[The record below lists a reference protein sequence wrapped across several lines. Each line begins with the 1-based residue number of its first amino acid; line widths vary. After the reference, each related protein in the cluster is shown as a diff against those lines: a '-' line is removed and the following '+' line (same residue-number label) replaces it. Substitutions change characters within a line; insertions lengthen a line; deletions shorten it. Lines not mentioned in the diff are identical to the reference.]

1 MANED
6 RLREYLKRVTAELH
20 ETSERLQEV
29 EARHREPIAIIGMSC
44 RFPGGVDSPESLW
57 QLVDSGVD
65 AIGEFPAERGWEV
78 EKLYHPDPD
87 HPGTSYTRHGGFLHD
102 AGDFDAAFFGI
113 SPREALAT
121 DAQQRL
127 LLETSWEAFERA
139 GVDPAALKGSRTGVF
154 TGVMYHDYA
163 ALVGELGD
171 SAEGSLG
178 TGSTGSI
185 ASGRIA
191 YTFGLEGTAVTVD
204 TACSSSLVALHL
216 AAQALRQGECD
227 LALAG
232 GVTVMATPG
241 AFLAFSRQ
249 RGLAPDGRCKPFS
262 DDADGT
268 GWGEGVGML
277 LVERLS
283 DAVRNGHPVLAVVRG
298 SAVNQDGASNGL
310 TAPNGPAQ
318 QRVIRAALTNAGLT
332 TTDVD
337 AVEAHGTGTKL
348 GDPIEAQALLATYG
362 QDRPADQPLWLGSIK
377 SNIGHTQAAAG
388 VAGIIKMV
396 MAMRHGRIPRSL
408 HADQPSTHVD
418 WSAGAVRIAADNQPW
433 PQRPEPRRA
442 GISSFGV
449 SGTNAH
455 IIIEESPAAEVPPRD
470 EAVVSALVPWVLSAR
485 SPEAL
490 RGQAARLAVVSD
502 ADPVDIG
509 FTLATHRTAH
519 AHRAVVFGPDELAA
533 LAAGDPGPVVGSVV
547 RGKTA
552 FVFSGQGSQRP
563 GMGLHLYDTF
573 PVYAE
578 AFDAVCAELDR
589 HLDRPIRDVIA
600 EGDDLDQTVYT
611 QAALFAVEVA
621 LFRLVESFGVTPDF
635 LVGHSIGEIA
645 AAHVSGVMSLA
656 DAARLV
662 TARGRLMQALPAGG
676 VMVAVRATEAEVLP
690 LLTAGVSVAAVNG
703 PRSVVLSGV
712 SDEVAAVAAN
722 FEKSKKLRV
731 SHAFHSVLM
740 EPMLAEFAQVAETL
754 TYESTRVPVVSN
766 VTGQVAETQ
775 DAEYWVRHVR
785 EAVRFADGITTLE
798 SQGVSTFVEI
808 GPDGVLSAMGADCV
822 TDAVFVP
829 VQRSDRDQPDTLLTA
844 LAQVF
849 VRGVAVDWTP
859 CYPGARRVDLPTYAF
874 HHQRYWPVGTGTP
887 TGSGG
892 TGHPMLDNAITL
904 AGADELVVTGRWT
917 VATHPWLADHALT
930 ETVVVPGAALVDLAL
945 AAGDRVGCDRIEE
958 LTTGIPLTIGSEAV
972 HVQVRVGAPDSD
984 GRRPVGIHASPDAET
999 WTEHAL
1005 GVLMPDPGAANPPP
1019 TAWPP
1024 SGATPVALDGL
1035 YEAFADRGLHYGP
1048 TFRALRAAWRD
1059 QEQVYAEI
1067 TLDDTVPVEGFPL
1080 HPAVLDAAL
1089 HAIGAGDLL
1098 PAHADGASVPFS
1110 WSGVT
1115 LHATGGSAV
1124 RARVRALGADSV
1136 RLDLTDTAGQPVLT
1150 VDRLVLRPLTTPAA
1164 GTGADDALFHLGW
1177 LPLAPSSVTVT
1188 GPVVIHRVEPADA
1201 DVVTGTHD
1209 RTAAVLETLRSWL
1222 AAGPQDGA
1230 RLVVVTTGAVA
1241 TAGEPVTD
1249 PGAAAVWGLV
1259 RAAQSEHPDRF
1270 VLVDVDGTDDSEAA
1284 LPSLLATGEPQA
1296 ALRDGTPTTP
1306 RLTRPPTGTPPRP
1319 LGLADGTVLV
1329 TGATG
1334 QLGRLVVR
1342 HLVTTHGVRDLL
1354 LLSRR
1359 GAEAPGAAELLAEL
1373 ADLGASAR
1381 VVAVDVADRE
1391 ALAEVVAGAPD
1402 LSGVVHA
1409 AGVLDDGVVSGL
1421 SVDRLS
1427 AVLRAKVDAGWYL
1440 HELTRDRR
1448 LSAFVVFSSAAG
1460 VFGNAGQGAYAAG
1473 NAFLDAL
1480 AQHRRGLGLPAVSLA
1495 WGPWDVGMAAD
1506 IDAADRE
1513 RLLRGGAREL
1523 TAEQGLALFDRA
1535 AAEDTAVTVPVRLDL
1550 RAIRAAGTVPA
1561 VLQHLV
1567 RVRRT
1572 AAASAPLRDRLANLD
1587 HEARRAALLDLV
1599 SSRVAV
1605 VLGHPQG
1612 WSVDGAQAFGE
1623 LGFDS
1628 LTAVEFRNG
1637 LSAATGLRLSATTVF
1652 DYPTPD
1658 ALVDHLVA
1666 ELVGAVAPV
1675 ATVAATVA
1683 ADEPIAIVG
1692 MACRFPGGVDSPESL
1707 WRLVEADGEGTGD
1720 FPTDRGWD
1728 LATLAETS
1736 LTGRGG
1742 FLPNA
1747 ADFDAEFFGI
1757 SPREALAM
1765 DPQQRLLL
1773 EVSWEA
1779 LERAGIEPSSLRGS
1793 DTGVFAGLMYHDYAG
1808 LAQQSP
1814 DGLEGFLG
1822 TGNSGSVVSGRVS
1835 YSFGFEGPAVTV
1847 DTACSSSLVALHLA
1861 GQALRRGECSLAL
1874 AGGVTVM
1881 ATPSAFVEFSRQ
1893 RGLSVDGRCRSF
1905 AEGAGGT
1912 GWSEGVGVLLVER
1925 LSDAVRNGHRVLGVV
1940 RGSAVNQDGASN
1952 GLTAPNGPSQQ
1963 RVIRAALAAADLT
1976 TSDVDVVEA
1985 HGTATVLGDPIEAQA
2000 LLATYGQGRD
2010 VGRPLWLGSVKSNLG
2025 HTQAAAGVAGIIKMV
2040 EAMRHEILPRTLH
2053 VDAPTSQVDWSV
2065 GEVRLLTEAQPWP
2078 VGGRARRA
2086 GVSSFGISGTN
2097 AHVILEEPP
2106 TVQAPADARPETPDI
2121 VPWVLSAR
2129 SPEALRGQA
2138 ARLASVSDAD
2148 PVDVGFTLAAHR
2160 TTHAHRA
2167 VVFGPEE
2174 LAALANGEPGP
2185 VTGSVVRGK
2194 TAFVFS
2200 GQGSQR
2206 PGMGL
2211 HLYDTFPVYAEAFDA
2226 VCAELDHHLE
2236 RPIRDV
2242 ILNDAKALDQTIHT
2256 QAALFAVEVAL
2267 FRLVESFGVTP
2278 HYLVGHSIGEIAAAH
2293 VSGVLSLADAATLV
2307 TARGRL
2313 MQALPAGGVMVAV
2326 RATEAEV
2333 LPLLTDGVSVAAVN
2347 GPRSLVL
2354 SGVADE
2360 VAAVAGHFKK
2370 SKRLRVSHAFHSVLM
2385 EPMLA
2390 EFASIAETL
2399 TYESPRIPVVS
2410 NLTGQLAE
2418 AQDAAYWVRH
2428 VREAVRFADGITSLE
2443 GLGVSTFVEI
2453 GPDGVLSAMGADCVT
2468 DAVFVPVQ
2476 RADRDQPATL
2486 LTALAQVFVRGV
2498 AVDWTP
2504 CLTGGRLIDLPT
2516 YAFQHRRFW
2525 PTAPEAATDAASI
2538 GLGTVD
2544 HPFWAAAADLPEQDS
2559 LLLTGRLS
2567 SRAQPWLADHLI
2579 GGTLLVPGAALVDLA
2594 LAAGEHAGLNRLDEL
2609 TIEAPMVLPNSG
2621 STLTIR
2627 ALVGPPTEDGPA
2639 ARRRDITL
2647 YARPDDTGEWQRH
2660 ATGTLTAVAEAVETP
2675 GHWTPGTTEEVPV
2688 DGLYPGFAEVGFD
2701 YGPHLR
2707 GLHRAWRR
2715 DGELL
2720 ADVALADDLT
2730 LDGFLLHPALLDA
2743 ALHGLA
2749 LGVLDSDTTGLPFS
2763 WTGVTVHATGARAA
2777 RVRISRVGADA
2788 VALDLRDAEN
2798 QPIATVDR
2806 LVLRPYT
2813 ATTSTTLR
2821 PYAMEWMPIP
2831 QLDVPATLLI
2841 DHADLAA
2848 TLAAGSVPTG
2858 PVLWYAEPG
2867 PAADPVTAAHTAAAR
2882 TLAVLQTWLTDDR
2895 LAGVR
2900 LVIATR
2906 HAVRTGDE
2914 PLTDLAGAAVHG
2926 LVRSAQAE
2934 HPDRFVLV
2942 DIDDGPGS
2950 VAVLPAAAHC
2960 GEPQLAIRGGVVSV
2974 PRLVRAPVEEPRPFT
2989 YGTGTVL
2996 VTGALGT
3003 LGRLVVRH
3011 LVTTHGVRD
3020 LLLVSRRGA
3029 ESPGAA
3035 EYVAELAELGAS
3047 ARLVAADATD
3057 RAAMAEV
3064 VAGTP
3069 DLSAVVHLAG
3079 VLDDGVVSGLSV
3091 DRLSAVLRAKV
3102 DAGWYLHELT
3112 QGRRLSAFVVFSS
3125 AAGVFG
3131 NAGQGAYAA
3140 GNAFLDALAQ
3150 HRRGLGLPAV
3160 SLAWGLWADASDLS
3174 ANADQRRLGRGGV
3187 LPLTAEQGLALLDA
3201 GCVSSPPVS
3210 VPILLDLAAVA
3221 ASGTVPTLLR
3231 HLVRPAR
3238 RVAAASVDRSSL
3250 RARLADLPPNERH
3263 THLLDLVS
3271 SRVAVV
3277 LGHPQ
3282 GWSVDGAQ
3290 AFGELGFDS
3299 LTAVEFRNGLSA
3311 ATGLRLSATTVF
3323 DYPTPDALVDHLLA
3337 ELTDVAATEP
3347 GAPTVLAADEP
3358 IAIVGMACRFPGG
3371 VDSPEGLWRL
3381 VDSDGDGIGD
3391 FPTDRGWDLE
3401 TLFDTDESRTD
3412 TSYTRRGGFLANAAE
3427 FDAEFFGISPREAL
3441 AMDPQQRLLLEVSWE
3456 ALERA
3461 GFDPQSLRG
3470 SDTGVFAGL
3479 MYHDYGPFAQQSP
3492 DGLEG
3497 FLGTGNSGSVVS
3509 GRVSYS
3515 FGFEGPAVTVD
3526 TACSSS
3532 LVALHLAGQALRR
3545 GECSLALAGGV
3556 TVMATPSAF
3565 VEFSRQRGL
3574 SVDGRCRSFAEGAGG
3589 TGWSEGVGVLLV
3601 ERLSDAVR
3609 NGHRVL
3615 GVVRGSAVNQDGA
3628 SNGLTAPNGPSQQ
3641 RVIRAALAAADLT
3654 TSDVDVVEA
3663 HGTATVLGDPI
3674 EAQALLATYGQGRDV
3689 GRPLW
3694 LGSVKSNLG
3703 HTQAAAG
3710 VAGIIKMVEAMRH
3723 EILPRTLHVDAPTS
3737 QVDWSAGEVR
3747 LLTEAQPWP
3756 VGGRARRA
3764 GVSSFGI
3771 SGTNAHVILEE
3782 PPTVPTPADTTPET
3796 PHIVPWVL
3804 SARSPEALQGQA
3816 ARLVSVDADPVDVGF
3831 SLVSSRS
3838 THPHRAVVF
3847 GRDELAALVAGEPG
3861 PVVGSVVRGKTAFV
3875 FSGQGSQRP
3884 GMGLDLHDTFPVYTE
3899 VFDAACTELDRHL
3912 DRPIRDVIAQ
3922 GDDLNQ
3928 TVYTQAALFAVEVA
3942 LFRLVESF
3950 GVTPDYLV
3958 GHSIGEIAAAHV
3970 AGVLSLAD
3978 AATLVTARGRLMQ
3991 ALPAGGVM
3999 VAVRATEAE
4008 VLPLLTEGVNI
4019 AAINGPRSLVLSGGA
4034 DEVTAVAGHFKKS
4047 KKLRVSH
4054 AFHSVL
4060 MEPMLEAFTEVAE
4073 TLTYESPRV
4082 PVVSNLTGQ
4091 VAETQD
4097 AAYWVRHVREAVRFA
4112 DGITTLESLGV
4123 ATFVEIGPDG
4133 VLSAMGADCV
4143 TDAVFVPLQRADRDQ
4158 PATLFTALAQV
4169 FVRGVAV
4176 DWTPSLTG
4184 GRLIDLPTYAFHH
4197 QRYWPTPGTRTTN
4210 PTDAAFWDAVE
4221 RADLDTLTQTL
4232 KLDDSTALT
4241 PLLPALASWRRDHT
4255 TAPLGRYGLDW
4266 TPLPQAGTPTG
4277 TWLIAEPADDT
4288 RVSDALATTG
4298 LDVRRGTPD
4307 AETMRDVTG
4316 VAVVVDDPVHAL
4328 RAVQTHQSLSADI
4341 PLWLITSGAVAA
4353 TPHDPAPIP
4362 SAAAVWGLGRV
4373 AALEIPR
4380 AWGGLV
4386 DLPAGRDPVDGR
4398 VLAAALA
4405 GSAGEDQVA
4414 VRAGLLA
4421 RRLVPSS
4428 GAGRP
4433 WQPRG
4438 TVLITGGTGALGAH
4452 AARWAA
4458 GHGADHL
4465 VLLSRRGEAAPG
4477 AADLRDE
4484 LTAAGARV
4492 TVHAVDLADRDAL
4505 GAVVADLNAAGETV
4519 TAVLHTAGVATR
4531 APLAELTADA
4541 IAEVTAAKVLGAT
4554 HLDDLFRDTALDAFV
4569 LFSSIAGVWGSGDHA
4584 AYAAANA
4591 ALDAVADQRR
4601 SRGLSATSIGWGPW
4615 ADGGMAADS
4624 AVDEQLR
4631 RRGLRPMAPERAL
4644 RGLRAAVG
4652 DDRTSVVVADVD
4664 WATFAPAFTAARPSP
4679 LLDGVPEVHALTTE
4693 PESTADDGW
4702 RAGLLAL
4709 AGTERTHAVLETVRT
4724 HVAEVLRLRS
4734 SQAVDPGRSFT
4745 EIGFDS
4751 LTGVELRNRLG
4762 AATGLRL
4769 PTTLVFDHP
4778 TPEALAAY
4786 LESEVVG
4793 APDPTPVAAVTGRTD
4808 EPIAIVAMSCRFPGG
4823 IGSPEDLWR
4832 LLADGGDA
4840 IGGFPTDRGW
4850 DLDALYDPDPDA
4862 IGTTYVR
4869 EGGFLAD
4876 ATEFDA
4882 GFFGISP
4889 REALAMDPQQR
4900 LLLETA
4906 WEAFE
4911 RGGVPAD
4918 ALRGSQTGVFVGTN
4932 NLDYGPLLTGEQ
4944 EAAEG
4949 YVSTGNA
4956 ASVVSGRISYTFGL
4970 EGPAVTVDTACSSSL
4985 VALHWASQALRQGEC
5000 DLALAGGVTVMSTPG
5015 AFIEFSRQRGL
5026 SATARCRAFSAD
5038 ADGTIWG
5045 EGVGMLLLERL
5056 SDAVANDHPVLA
5068 VVRGSAV
5075 NQDGA
5080 SNGLTAPNGPS
5091 QQRVIRA
5098 ALANAGVSA
5107 ADVDVV
5113 EAHGTGTK
5121 LGDPI
5126 EAQALLATYGQ
5137 GRTTDQPLWLGS
5149 VKSNL
5154 GHTQAAAGVAGIIKM
5169 VEAMRHETLPRTL
5182 HADQPSPHVDWTTG
5196 AVALLTEEQPWER
5209 TGDRPRRA
5217 GISSFGF
5224 SGTNAH
5230 AVLEEPPTRTPS
5242 VPIEPEPSQPPVL
5255 GLPLS
5260 ARTGPALREHGA
5272 RLREH
5277 LSAGADPK
5285 DLIHSLTTT
5294 RSVLEERA
5302 VVVGVDTEDLVTAL
5316 DALAAGGEHP
5326 RVVTGSAVRGRTAFV
5341 FSGQGSQRPGM
5352 GLDLYDTFPVYAEA
5366 FDAVCAELDRHL
5378 DRPVREVIA
5387 EGDDLD
5393 QTVYTQAAL
5402 FAVEVALFRLVESFG
5417 VTPDF
5422 LVGHSIGEIAAAH
5435 VSGVMSLAD
5444 AARLVSARGRLMQ
5457 ALPAGG
5463 VMVAVR
5469 ATEAEVLPLLT
5480 EGVSIAA
5487 VNGPRSVVLSGV
5499 ADEVTAVAAHFEKS
5513 KKLRVSHAFHSVL
5526 MEPMLAE
5533 FASVAAGL
5541 SYQAPRIPVVSNV
5554 TGQVAEIQ
5562 DAGYWVR
5569 HVREAVRF
5577 ADGIT
5582 TLESL
5587 GVATF
5592 VEIGP
5597 DGVLSAMGA
5606 DCVSDAVFVPVQ
5618 RADRDQPTTL
5628 LTALA
5633 SAFVRGV
5640 PVGWGRCVPGG
5651 RRVDLPTYPF
5661 QRVRFWPSPV
5671 EPVTVDPVDSE
5682 FWQAVE
5688 DGDLSPLGIT
5698 GDNADLLPALTAW
5711 RHERRAT
5718 RARDSWR
5725 YEEAWAPT
5733 APPTT
5738 AITGTWLVLGDDAY
5752 LTAVAETLTAYGAEV
5767 RGVPGLGPDRAV
5779 VADQLRLAAV
5789 GGPFAGAVAA
5799 GGTPEV
5805 ALVLVQAYAD
5815 AAVDAPLW
5823 MVTTAAVAT
5832 EPGEPVDPSAAAVWG
5847 LGRVAALELPNRWGG
5862 LVDVP
5867 VDWTGDHLAA
5877 ALGGDGEDQ
5886 LAIRGDRVLARRL
5899 RHATAPVGRWRP
5911 RGKVLVVGDTS
5922 GDIARWAAAEGA
5934 DRVIVTESIAEVDDG
5949 IVTVEA
5955 CTGDDRAA
5963 LADLLDRVR
5972 ADGVALTAVVLA
5984 DRSEPAPAPLT
5995 DTTSDAW
6002 DTPAVR
6008 RARHLT
6014 ALIDEDLD
6022 AFVVFTSVAGTWG
6035 GGLQTA
6041 AAVAATTIEALA
6053 QRAGATAIAW
6063 GPWSG
6068 SDERLRRRG
6077 LTALPPNAALDAMAA
6092 AAGTT
6097 GRVVLADVDWPRFAL
6112 AFTGTRPSRLLTDLP
6127 EVPVSAAE
6135 QPPTGDAGATAAL
6148 RDQWR
6153 ALAEPEQD
6161 RAALDLV
6168 RGTVAAVL
6176 GHGTLEA
6183 VPPTR
6188 AFTELGFDSLTA
6200 VELRNRLG
6208 RVTGLNLPPTAAF
6221 DHPTAQALARHIRD
6235 TVIGDGLDLTGGLF
6249 AELDRLEAGLALS
6262 TPDSTTRSR
6271 TVLRLQAFIN
6281 RLNDVVEP
6289 VTEEAPPLEEASD
6302 EELFAFIRS
6311 ELGRA

>member
-29 EARHREPIAIIGMSC
+29 EARHREPIAIIAMSC

-102 AGDFDAAFFGI
+102 AGDFDPAFFGI

-139 GVDPAALKGSRTGVF
+139 GVDPVALKGSRTGVF

-310 TAPNGPAQ
+310 TAPNGPSQ
-318 QRVIRAALTNAGLT
+318 QRVIRAALTNAGLGT
-332 TTDVD
+332 ADVD
-337 AVEAHGTGTKL
+337 AVEAHGTGTTL

-362 QDRPADQPLWLGSIK
+362 QDRPADQPLWLGSVK

-408 HADQPSTHVD
+408 HADQPSTHVE
-418 WSAGAVRIAADNQPW
+418 WTAGAVRVAAEPQPW
-433 PQRPEPRRA
+433 PQRPGPRRA
-442 GISSFGV
+442 GVSSFGV

-455 IIIEESPAAEVPPRD
+455 IILEEPAPAA
-470 EAVVSALVPWVLSAR
+470 VSAGERPPAGGVVPWVISAR

-490 RGQAARLAVVSD
+490 RGQAARLVPVE
-502 ADPVDIG
+502 ADPVDVG
-509 FTLATHRTAH
+509 FTLAAHRTAH
-519 AHRAVVFGPDELAA
+519 PQRAVVFGPEELAA
-533 LAAGDPGPVVGSVV
+533 LAAGEPGPVVGSVV

-563 GMGLHLYDTF
+563 GMGLELASWF
-573 PVYAE
+573 PVFAE
-578 AFDAVCAELDR
+578 AFDAACAELDL
-589 HLDRPIRDVIA
+589 HLDRPLREVIA

-611 QAALFAVEVA
+611 QTALFAVEVA
-621 LFRLVESFGVTPDF
+621 LFRLVESFGVTPDY

-645 AAHVSGVMSLA
+645 AAHVSGVLSLA
-656 DAARLV
+656 DAAKLV
-662 TARGRLMQALPAGG
+662 AARGRLMQALPSGG

-690 LLTAGVSVAAVNG
+690 LLTDGVSVAALNG

-712 SDEVAAVAAN
+712 ADEVAAVAAN
-722 FEKSKKLRV
+722 FEKSKRLRV

-754 TYESTRVPVVSN
+754 TYAQPRIPVVSN

-775 DAEYWVRHVR
+775 DAGYWVRHVR
-785 EAVRFADGITTLE
+785 EAVRFADGIATLE
-798 SQGVSTFVEI
+798 GLGVATFVEI

-829 VQRSDRDQPDTLLTA
+829 VQRSDRDQPTALLTA
-844 LAQVF
+844 LAHVF
-849 VRGVAVDWTP
+849 VRGVAVDWTQ
-859 CYPGARRVDLPTYAF
+859 CYPGGRRVDLPTYAF
-874 HHQRYWPVGTGTP
+874 HHQRFWPVGTGTP
-887 TGSGG
+887 TVSGG
-892 TGHPMLDNAITL
+892 TGHPMLDTAITL

-917 VATHPWLADHALT
+917 LATQPWLADHALSG
-930 ETVVVPGAALVDLAL
+930 TVVVPGAALVDLAL
-945 AAGDRVGCDRIEE
+945 AAGDRVGCDRVEE
-958 LTTGIPLTIGSEAV
+958 LTTGTPLTLGSDAV
-972 HVQVRVGAPDSD
+972 HVQVRVGPADTD
-984 GRRPVGIHASPDAET
+984 GRRAVGIHASPDGES
-999 WTEHAL
+999 WVEHAA
-1005 GVLMPDPGAANPPP
+1005 GVLMPDRGAANPPP
-1019 TAWPP
+1019 TTWPP
-1024 SGATPVALDGL
+1024 SGAAAVALDGL
-1035 YEAFADRGLHYGP
+1035 YEAFADRGLVYGP

-1059 QEQVYAEI
+1059 HEQVYADI
-1067 TLDDTVPVEGFPL
+1067 ALDDTVQTEGFQL
-1080 HPAVLDAAL
+1080 HPAALDAAL

-1115 LHATGGSAV
+1115 LHAIGGSAV
-1124 RARVRALGADSV
+1124 RARIRSLGADAV
-1136 RLDLTDTAGQPVLT
+1136 RLDLTDATGQPVLT
-1150 VDRLVLRPLTTPAA
+1150 VDRLVLRPLTTPTAGAA
-1164 GTGADDALFHLGW
+1164 TADALLHLGW
-1177 LPLAPSSVTVT
+1177 LPLAPSAASVT
-1188 GPVVIHRVEPADA
+1188 GPVAIHRVDPAGD

-1209 RTAAVLETLRSWL
+1209 RAAAVLETLQSWL
-1222 AAGPQDGA
+1222 GAGPQEGE

-1259 RAAQSEHPDRF
+1259 RAAQSEHPGRF
-1270 VLVDVDGTDDSEAA
+1270 VLVDVDGTDESEAA
-1284 LPSLLATGEPQA
+1284 LPGLLATGEPQA
-1296 ALRDGTPTTP
+1296 ALRDGDATTP
-1306 RLTRPPTGTPPRP
+1306 RLTRPPSGSEPRA
-1319 LGLADGTVLV
+1319 LDLADGTVLV

-1334 QLGRLVVR
+1334 QLGRYVAR
-1342 HLVTTHGVRDLL
+1342 HLVTAHGVRDLL

-1359 GAEAPGAAELLAEL
+1359 GADAPGAAELLAEL
-1373 ADLGASAR
+1373 SELGASAR
-1381 VVAVDVADRE
+1381 LVAVDVADRA
-1391 ALAEVVAGAPD
+1391 ALAEVVAEAPE

-1409 AGVLDDGVVSGL
+1409 AGVLDDGVITGL
-1421 SVDRLS
+1421 SAERLS

-1440 HELTRDRR
+1440 HELTRDRE
-1448 LSAFVVFSSAAG
+1448 LSAFVLFSSAAG

-1480 AQHRRGLGLPAVSLA
+1480 AQHRHGLGLPATSLA
-1495 WGPWDVGMAAD
+1495 WGPWDVGMAAG

-1523 TAEQGLALFDRA
+1523 TEEQGLALFDRA

-1550 RAIRAAGTVPA
+1550 RAIRAAGAVPA

-1572 AAASAPLRDRLANLD
+1572 AAASAPLRDRLADLD
-1587 HEARRAALLDLV
+1587 HEARRAVLLDVV

-1605 VLGHPQG
+1605 VLGHSPG
-1612 WSVDGAQAFGE
+1612 WSVDGGQAFGE

-1637 LSAATGLRLSATTVF
+1637 LSAVTGLRLSATTVF

-1675 ATVAATVA
+1675 AAMTAAVAV
-1683 ADEPIAIVG
+1683 DEPIAIVG

-1707 WRLVEADGEGTGD
+1707 WRLVESDGEGTGD

-1728 LATLAETS
+1728 LETLAETS

-1773 EVSWEA
+1773 EASWEA

-1861 GQALRRGECSLAL
+1861 VQALRGGECSLAL

-1905 AEGAGGT
+1905 AEGAEGT

-1925 LSDAVRNGHRVLGVV
+1925 LSDAVRGGHRVLAVV

-1963 RVIRAALAAADLT
+1963 RVIRAALANAGLG
-1976 TSDVDVVEA
+1976 SVDVDAVEA
-1985 HGTATVLGDPIEAQA
+1985 HGTATRLGDPIEAQA
-2000 LLATYGQGRD
+2000 LLATYGQGRPED
-2010 VGRPLWLGSVKSNLG
+2010 RPLWLGSIKSNLG

-2040 EAMRHEILPRTLH
+2040 EAMRHGVLPRTLH
-2053 VDAPTSQVDWSV
+2053 VDAPTSQVDWSA
-2065 GEVRLLTEAQPWP
+2065 GAVRLLTEAQPWSAD
-2078 VGGRARRA
+2078 GRPRRA

-2097 AHVILEEPP
+2097 AHVIIEEPP
-2106 TVQAPADARPETPDI
+2106 TVDVSSEAKPEAPEV

-2138 ARLASVSDAD
+2138 SRLVSVEAD
-2148 PVDVGFTLAAHR
+2148 RVDVGFTLAAHR

-2185 VTGSVVRGK
+2185 ITGSVVRGK

-2211 HLYDTFPVYAEAFDA
+2211 ELASSFPVFAEAFNA
-2226 VCAELDHHLE
+2226 ACVELDLHLD
-2236 RPIRDV
+2236 RPISDV
-2242 ILNDAKALDQTIHT
+2242 IAEGTELDQTVYT
-2256 QAALFAVEVAL
+2256 QTALFAVEVAL

-2278 HYLVGHSIGEIAAAH
+2278 DYLVGHSIGEIAAAH
-2293 VSGVLSLADAATLV
+2293 VAGVLSLSDAAKLV
-2307 TARGRL
+2307 AARGRL
-2313 MQALPAGGVMVAV
+2313 MQALPTGGVMVAV

-2333 LPLLTDGVSVAAVN
+2333 LPLLTDGVSVAAIN
-2347 GPRSLVL
+2347 GPRSVVL
-2354 SGVADE
+2354 SGTEDE
-2360 VAAVAGHFKK
+2360 VAAVATNFKK

-2390 EFASIAETL
+2390 DFAQIAETL
-2399 TYESPRIPVVS
+2399 TYAEPRIPVVS
-2410 NLTGQLAE
+2410 NLTGQIAE
-2418 AQDAAYWVRH
+2418 RQDADYWVRH
-2428 VREAVRFADGITSLE
+2428 VREAVRFADGIATLE
-2443 GLGVSTFVEI
+2443 AAGVTTFVEI

-2476 RADRDQPATL
+2476 RSDRDQPTTL
-2486 LTALAQVFVRGV
+2486 LAALAQVFVCGV

-2504 CLTGGRLIDLPT
+2504 CLTGGQLIDLPT
-2516 YAFQHRRFW
+2516 YAFQHQRYW
-2525 PTAPEAATDAASI
+2525 PTAPDTATDAAGI
-2538 GLGTVD
+2538 GLATVD

-2559 LLLTGRLS
+2559 VLLTGRLS
-2567 SRAQPWLADHLI
+2567 ARAQPWLADHVI
-2579 GGTLLVPGAALVDLA
+2579 GGALLVPGAALVDLA
-2594 LAAGEHAGLNRLDEL
+2594 LAAGDHAGLNHLDEL
-2609 TIEAPMVLPNSG
+2609 TIETPMVLPTSG
-2621 STLTIR
+2621 GTLTIR
-2627 ALVGPPTEDGPA
+2627 ALVGPPTGDNPA
-2639 ARRRDITL
+2639 ANGERRDITL
-2647 YARPDDTGEWQRH
+2647 YARPDDTGEWQLH
-2660 ATGTLTAVAEAVETP
+2660 ASGTLTTVEAVDTP
-2675 GHWTPGTTEEVPV
+2675 GHWTPGATDEVPV
-2688 DGLYPGFAEVGFD
+2688 DGVYPGFAEVGFD

-2707 GLHRAWRR
+2707 GLHGAWRR

-2730 LDGFLLHPALLDA
+2730 PDGFLLHPALLDA

-2749 LGVLDSDTTGLPFS
+2749 LGVLDGDTTGLPFS

-2777 RVRISRVGADA
+2777 RVRISRAGTDA
-2788 VALDLRDAEN
+2788 VTLDLRDAEN
-2798 QPIATVDR
+2798 RPVATVDR
-2806 LVLRPYT
+2806 LMLRPYT
-2813 ATTSTTLR
+2813 PTTGATLR
-2821 PYAMEWMPIP
+2821 PYRMEWTPIP
-2831 QLDVPATLLI
+2831 QLDVPATLLN
-2841 DHADLAA
+2841 DHADLAV
-2848 TLAAGSVPTG
+2848 TLAAGRVPAG

-2867 PAADPVTAAHTAAAR
+2867 PAADPVIAAHAATTRA
-2882 TLAVLQTWLTDDR
+2882 LEVLQSWVADER

-2900 LVIATR
+2900 LVVATR
-2906 HAVRTGDE
+2906 HAVQTGDE

-2950 VAVLPAAAHC
+2950 VALLPAAAHC

-2974 PRLVRAPVEEPRPFT
+2974 PRLVRPPAEEPRPFSF
-2989 YGTGTVL
+2989 GTGTVL

-3011 LVTTHGVRD
+3011 LITTHGVRD

-3029 ESPGAA
+3029 ESPGAT
-3035 EYVAELAELGAS
+3035 EFLADLAGLGAS

-3057 RAAMAEV
+3057 RTALSQAIAE
-3064 VAGTP
+3064 APELTG
-3069 DLSAVVHLAG
+3069 VVHLAG
-3079 VLDDGVVSGLSV
+3079 VLDDGVVTGLSPE
-3091 DRLSAVLRAKV
+3091 RLSAVLRAKV

-3112 QGRRLSAFVVFSS
+3112 RDRELSAFVLFSS

-3131 NAGQGAYAA
+3131 NAGQSAYAA

-3150 HRRGLGLPAV
+3150 HRHGLGLPAT

-3221 ASGTVPTLLR
+3221 ASGSVPALLR
-3231 HLVRPAR
+3231 RLVRPAR
-3238 RVAAASVDRSSL
+3238 RVAAAATDTSSL
-3250 RARLADLPPNERH
+3250 RARLADLDRDARRVV
-3263 THLLDLVS
+3263 LLDVVS

-3282 GWSVDGAQ
+3282 GWSVDGGQ

-3299 LTAVEFRNGLSA
+3299 LTAVEFRNGLA
-3311 ATGLRLSATTVF
+3311 AVTGLRLSATTVF
-3323 DYPTPDALVDHLLA
+3323 DYPTPDALVDHLVG
-3337 ELTDVAATEP
+3337 ELVGTVAPVASMT
-3347 GAPTVLAADEP
+3347 AAVAVDEP

-3371 VDSPEGLWRL
+3371 VDSPESLWRM
-3381 VDSDGDGIGD
+3381 VESDGEGTGD

-3401 TLFDTDESRTD
+3401 TLFDPDESRTD
-3412 TSYTRRGGFLANAAE
+3412 TSYTRRGGFLSTAAE

-3441 AMDPQQRLLLEVSWE
+3441 AMDPQQRLLLEASWE
-3456 ALERA
+3456 AVERA
-3461 GFDPQSLRG
+3461 GIDPHSLRG

-3532 LVALHLAGQALRR
+3532 LVALHLAVQALRG

-3574 SVDGRCRSFAEGAGG
+3574 SVDGRCRSFAEGAEG

-3609 NGHRVL
+3609 GGHRVL
-3615 GVVRGSAVNQDGA
+3615 AVVRGSAVNQDGA

-3641 RVIRAALAAADLT
+3641 RVIRAALGAAGLSAG
-3654 TSDVDVVEA
+3654 DVDVVEA
-3663 HGTATVLGDPI
+3663 HGTATRLGDPI
-3674 EAQALLATYGQGRDV
+3674 EAQALLATYGQGRPGD
-3689 GRPLW
+3689 RPLW
-3694 LGSVKSNLG
+3694 LGSIKSNLG

-3723 EILPRTLHVDAPTS
+3723 GVLPRTLHVDAPTS
-3737 QVDWSAGEVR
+3737 QVDWSAGAVR
-3747 LLTEAQPWP
+3747 LLTESQPWSAD
-3756 VGGRARRA
+3756 GRPRRA

-3782 PPTVPTPADTTPET
+3782 PPSTAAPAQERPPTNEM
-3796 PHIVPWVL
+3796 VPWVL
-3804 SARSPEALQGQA
+3804 SARSPEGLRGQA
-3816 ARLVSVDADPVDVGF
+3816 SRLASVAGVDPVDVGF

-3838 THPHRAVVF
+3838 LHAHRAVVF
-3847 GRDELAALVAGEPG
+3847 RSEELAALAAGELG
-3861 PVVGSVVRGKTAFV
+3861 PVVGSVVRGKAAFV

-3884 GMGLDLHDTFPVYTE
+3884 GMGLDLYDTFPVYAE
-3899 VFDAACTELDRHL
+3899 AFDAACAELDRHL
-3912 DRPIRDVIAQ
+3912 DRPLREVIAE
-3922 GDDLNQ
+3922 GDDLDQ
-3928 TVYTQAALFAVEVA
+3928 TVYTQTALFAVEVA

-3970 AGVLSLAD
+3970 SGVLSLAD
-3978 AATLVTARGRLMQ
+3978 AAKLVAARGRLMQ
-3991 ALPAGGVM
+3991 ALPTGGVM

-4008 VLPLLTEGVNI
+4008 VLPLLTDGVSV
-4019 AAINGPRSLVLSGGA
+4019 AAINGPRSVVLSGAA
-4034 DEVTAVAGHFKKS
+4034 DEVAAVAANFKKS
-4047 KKLRVSH
+4047 KRLRVSH

-4060 MEPMLEAFTEVAE
+4060 MEPMLAEFAQVAA
-4073 TLTYESPRV
+4073 TLTYAQPRI
-4082 PVVSNLTGQ
+4082 PVVSNVTGQ
-4091 VAETQD
+4091 VAEAQD
-4097 AAYWVRHVREAVRFA
+4097 AGYWVRHVREAVRFA
-4112 DGITTLESLGV
+4112 DGIATLEAAGV
-4123 ATFVEIGPDG
+4123 STFVEIGPDG

-4143 TDAVFVPLQRADRDQ
+4143 TDAVFVPVQRSDRDQ
-4158 PATLFTALAQV
+4158 PTTLLTALAHV
-4169 FVRGVAV
+4169 FVRGIAV
-4176 DWTPSLTG
+4176 DWTPCLTG
-4184 GRLIDLPTYAFHH
+4184 GQLIDLPTYAFQH
-4197 QRYWPTPGTRTTN
+4197 QRYWPTPGTRATD

-4221 RADLDTLTQTL
+4221 RADLDALTATL
-4232 KLDDSTALT
+4232 KLDDSAALT
-4241 PLLPALASWRRDHT
+4241 PLLPALASWRRDN
-4255 TAPLGRYGLDW
+4255 TAGALGRYGIDW
-4266 TPLPQAGTPTG
+4266 APLPSTAAPTG

-4288 RVSDALATTG
+4288 RVSDALAAAG
-4298 LDVRRGTPD
+4298 LDLRRGTPD
-4307 AETMRDVTG
+4307 EATMRDVTG
-4316 VAVVVDDPVHAL
+4316 VAAVVDDPAQAL
-4328 RAVQTHQSLSADI
+4328 HAVQTHQSLRTDS
-4341 PLWLITSGAVAA
+4341 PLWLITSGAVA
-4353 TPHDPAPIP
+4353 TGPHDPAPTTP
-4362 SAAAVWGLGRV
+4362 AAAVWGLGRV
-4373 AALEIPR
+4373 AALELR
-4380 AWGGLV
+4380 GGWGGVV
-4386 DLPAGRDPVDGR
+4386 DLPAGPVDGR
-4398 VLAAALA
+4398 LLAAALT
-4405 GSAGEDQVA
+4405 GSGGEDQIA
-4414 VRAGLLA
+4414 VRDGLLG
-4421 RRLVPSS
+4421 RRLVPSA
-4428 GAGRP
+4428 GTGRP

-4477 AADLRDE
+4477 ALDLRDE
-4484 LTAAGARV
+4484 LAAAGARV
-4492 TVHAVDLADRDAL
+4492 TISAVDLADRDAL
-4505 GAVVADLNAAGETV
+4505 GAVVADLNAAGDTV
-4519 TAVLHTAGVATR
+4519 TAVLHTAGVATQ

-4541 IAEVTAAKVLGAT
+4541 IADVMAAKVLGAT
-4554 HLDDLFRDTALDAFV
+4554 QLDELFHDTPLDAFV

-4591 ALDAVADQRR
+4591 ALDAVAEQRR
-4601 SRGLSATSIGWGPW
+4601 SRGLTATSIGWGPW
-4615 ADGGMAADS
+4615 ADGGMAADN

-4644 RGLRAAVG
+4644 RGLRSAVT

-4664 WATFAPAFTAARPSP
+4664 WATFAPAFTAVRPSP
-4679 LLDGVPEVHALTTE
+4679 LLDGVPEVHVLTAQ
-4693 PESTADDGW
+4693 PESETDDGW
-4702 RAGLLAL
+4702 RTELLAL
-4709 AGTERTHAVLETVRT
+4709 TGTERTHAVLETVRT
-4724 HVAEVLRLRS
+4724 HVAEVLRLGS
-4734 SQAVDPGRSFT
+4734 AHAVDPGRSFT

-4762 AATGLRL
+4762 ATTGLRL
-4769 PTTLVFDHP
+4769 PTTLIFDQP

-4786 LESEVVG
+4786 LENEVAGVT
-4793 APDPTPVAAVTGRTD
+4793 DTTPAAAVAGRTD

-4823 IGSPEDLWR
+4823 IGSPEELWR

-4840 IGGFPTDRGW
+4840 IGAFPTDRGW
-4850 DLDALYDPDPDA
+4850 NLDALYDPDPDA
-4862 IGTTYVR
+4862 VGTTYVR
-4869 EGGFLAD
+4869 EGGFLAG

-4911 RGGVPAD
+4911 RGGVPTD

-4932 NLDYGPLLTGEQ
+4932 NLDYAPLLTGEQ

-5026 SATARCRAFSAD
+5026 SATARCRAFSAG

-5056 SDAVANDHPVLA
+5056 SDAVANGHPVLA

-5137 GRTTDQPLWLGS
+5137 GRSTDQPLWLGS
-5149 VKSNL
+5149 VKSNI

-5182 HADQPSPHVDWTTG
+5182 HADQPSPHVDWSAG
-5196 AVALLTEEQPWER
+5196 AVALLTEEQPWAR

-5217 GISSFGF
+5217 AISSFGF

-5230 AVLEEPPTRTPS
+5230 AVLEEPPTPQPS
-5242 VPIEPEPSQPPVL
+5242 VAAEPEPQQAPVMA
-5255 GLPLS
+5255 LPLS
-5260 ARTGPALREHGA
+5260 ARTEPALREQGA
-5272 RLREH
+5272 RLRQR

-5285 DLIHSLTTT
+5285 DVIHSIATT
-5294 RSVLEERA
+5294 RSALEERA
-5302 VVVGVDTEDLVTAL
+5302 VVVGADTDALVAAL
-5316 DALAAGGEHP
+5316 DTLVAGGDHAAL
-5326 RVVTGSAVRGRTAFV
+5326 VTGSAVRGRTAFV

-5352 GLDLYDTFPVYAEA
+5352 GLELAATYPVFAEA
-5366 FDAVCAELDRHL
+5366 FDAACAELDLHL
-5378 DRPVREVIA
+5378 DRPLRAVIA
-5387 EGDDLD
+5387 DGGELD
-5393 QTVYTQAAL
+5393 QTVYTQTSL

-5435 VSGVMSLAD
+5435 VAGVLSLAD
-5444 AARLVSARGRLMQ
+5444 AAKLVAARGRLMQ

-5469 ATEAEVLPLLT
+5469 ATEAEVLPLLVD
-5480 EGVSIAA
+5480 GVSVAA
-5487 VNGPRSVVLSGV
+5487 VNGPRSVVLSGAAVEV
-5499 ADEVTAVAAHFEKS
+5499 ASVAAHFEKS
-5513 KKLRVSHAFHSVL
+5513 KRLQVSHAFHSVL
-5526 MEPMLAE
+5526 MEPMLVE
-5533 FASVAAGL
+5533 FAQVAETLTYA
-5541 SYQAPRIPVVSNV
+5541 SARIPVVSNV
-5554 TGQVAEIQ
+5554 TGQIGETQ
-5562 DAGYWVR
+5562 DAAYWVR

-5577 ADGIT
+5577 ADGIA
-5582 TLESL
+5582 TLEGL

-5606 DCVSDAVFVPVQ
+5606 DCVTDAVFVPVQ
-5618 RADRDQPTTL
+5618 RADRDQPTTF

-5633 SAFVRGV
+5633 GAFVRGV
-5640 PVGWGRCVPGG
+5640 AVDWDTCSPGG

-5671 EPVTVDPVDSE
+5671 ERVSVDPVDSE

-5688 DGDLSPLGIT
+5688 EGDLSPLGIT
-5698 GDNADLLPALTAW
+5698 GDGSDLLPALTAW
-5711 RHERRAT
+5711 RQERRAT

-5725 YEEAWAPT
+5725 YEEAWTPTTPT
-5733 APPTT
+5733 ATT
-5738 AITGTWLVLGDDAY
+5738 VSGAWLVLGADAY
-5752 LTAVAETLTAYGAEV
+5752 PTAAAEALAASGAEV
-5767 RGVPGLGPDRAV
+5767 RGVPVLGLDRTA
-5779 VADQLRLAAV
+5779 VADQLRLADA
-5789 GGPFAGAVAA
+5789 GGPIAGAVASA
-5799 GGTPEV
+5799 GTPEA

-5823 MVTTAAVAT
+5823 MVTTGAVAT
-5832 EPGEPVDPSAAAVWG
+5832 DPGDRLDPSAAAVWG
-5847 LGRVAALELPNRWGG
+5847 LGRVAALELPHRWGG
-5862 LVDVP
+5862 LLDVP
-5867 VDWTGDHLAA
+5867 ADWAGEHLAA
-5877 ALGGDGEDQ
+5877 ALGGGEDQ

-5899 RHATAPVGRWRP
+5899 RHAPAPVGRWRP
-5911 RGKVLVVGDTS
+5911 RGTVLVVGDTS

-5934 DRVIVTESIAEVDDG
+5934 DRVIVTESIAEVDHG
-5949 IVTVEA
+5949 VVTLETCA
-5955 CTGDDRAA
+5955 GNDRAD
-5963 LADLLDRVR
+5963 LADLLTRVR

-5984 DRSEPAPAPLT
+5984 DRSEPAPTPLT
-5995 DTTSDAW
+5995 DTDPDAW

-6014 ALIDEDLD
+6014 DLIHEDLD

-6035 GGLQTA
+6035 GGLQAA
-6041 AAVAATTIEALA
+6041 AAVAATTVEALA
-6053 QRAGATAIAW
+6053 QRAGGTAIAW
-6063 GPWSG
+6063 GPWTG
-6068 SDERLRRRG
+6068 SDERLRRHG
-6077 LTALPPNAALDAMAA
+6077 LAALAPRAALDAMAA
-6092 AAGTT
+6092 AAATA

-6135 QPPTGDAGATAAL
+6135 QAPAGDAGATAAL
-6148 RDQWR
+6148 RDAWL
-6153 ALAEPEQD
+6153 ALTEPEQD

-6168 RGTVAAVL
+6168 RGTVAAAL

-6221 DHPTAQALARHIRD
+6221 DHPTALALAGHIRH

-6249 AELDRLEAGLALS
+6249 AELDRLEAGLAVS